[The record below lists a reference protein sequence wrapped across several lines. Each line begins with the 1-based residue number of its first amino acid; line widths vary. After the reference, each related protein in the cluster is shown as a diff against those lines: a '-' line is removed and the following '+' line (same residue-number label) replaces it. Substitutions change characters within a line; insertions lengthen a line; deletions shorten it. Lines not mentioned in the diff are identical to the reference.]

1 MSNPEDA
8 RVLEVQAAL
17 ASLRPWTDA
26 LMTMTQYFDPDEDVI
41 RQTHVQTTL
50 LDLVT
55 ASRAMSDLSTRLTRA
70 VAAYLIEERGI
81 SRAAVAEAA
90 GVSRQAVGKWLQAHA
105 QDQAKGLDPR
115 DVEPPH
121 PFQVLPIHR

>member
-90 GVSRQAVGKWLQAHA
+90 GVSRQAVGKWLEAHA

>member
-1 MSNPEDA
+1 MSNTEDA

-17 ASLRPWTDA
+17 ASLKPWTDA

-55 ASRAMSDLSTRLTRA
+55 ASRTMSDLSTRLTRA

-81 SRAAVAEAA
+81 SRAAVADAA
-90 GVSRQAVGKWLQAHA
+90 GVSRQAVGRWLEAHA

-115 DVEPPH
+115 DVEPPR